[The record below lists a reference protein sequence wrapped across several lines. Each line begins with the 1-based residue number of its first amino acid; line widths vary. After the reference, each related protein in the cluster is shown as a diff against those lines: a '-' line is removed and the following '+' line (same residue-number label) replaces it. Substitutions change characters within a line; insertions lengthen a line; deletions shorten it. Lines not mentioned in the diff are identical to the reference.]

1 MQECGKINRGVL
13 FYRNFETMKKYLLA
27 SIFICWLSFGFSQE
41 VPVSA
46 FQAGEEITYII
57 SYNWGF
63 IWLDVG
69 EATFK
74 ITGKEI
80 KGKKYFVITAIGQTY
95 KSWDKFFK
103 VRDLYQTVISQKDFK
118 PVYYVRDV
126 DEGGY
131 TINIK
136 YRFNRHKKVAYSE
149 YKSYKK
155 PFFRDTIPITD
166 DTYDLMSIIY
176 RARNLDYSK
185 MTKGEKIPISILL
198 DNELT
203 NIFFRYKG
211 PTVFKNKKI
220 GKYNTINFSVMT
232 VAGEVFKS
240 TEESLQLWVSD
251 DKNRLPLWIES
262 PISVGSVK
270 VRLAKY
276 KGLKY
281 PLSSKIK

>member
-1 MQECGKINRGVL
+1 
-13 FYRNFETMKKYLLA
+13 MKKLILT
-27 SIFICWLSFGFSQE
+27 FCLSWMLTGGFSQS
-41 VPVSA
+41 VLVSA

-74 ITGKEI
+74 IAEKEI
-80 KGKKYFVITAIGQTY
+80 NGKKYFVITAIGQTY

-103 VRDLYQTVISQKDFK
+103 VRDLYQTVLSQKDYK

-149 YKSYKK
+149 YESYKK
-155 PFFRDTIPITD
+155 PFYRDTIPITD
-166 DTYDLMSIIY
+166 DTYDLMSVIY

-185 MTKGEKIPISILL
+185 MTKGQKVPINILL

-203 NIFFRYKG
+203 NVYFRYLG

-220 GKYNTINFSVMT
+220 GKYNTIKFSIMT

-240 TEESLQLWVSD
+240 TEESLQLWVSN
-251 DKNRLPLWIES
+251 DKNHLPLWVES

-270 VRLAKY
+270 VRLARY

>member
-1 MQECGKINRGVL
+1 MLGYGKINRGVL
-13 FYRNFETMKKYLLA
+13 FYGNFETMTKYFL
-27 SIFICWLSFGFSQE
+27 IFIFSCFLSFGFSQE

-46 FQAGEEITYII
+46 FQTGEEITYIV

-74 ITGKEI
+74 ITEKNI
-80 KGKKYFVITAIGQTY
+80 NGKKYFVITAVGKTY
-95 KSWDKFFK
+95 KSWDTFFK
-103 VRDLYQTVISQKDFK
+103 VRDLYQTVISQIDFK
-118 PVYYVRDV
+118 PVYFVRDV

-136 YRFNRHKKVAYSE
+136 YHFNHYKKVAYSE
-149 YKSYKK
+149 YESYKK
-155 PFFRDTIPITD
+155 PFFRDTISITD
-166 DTYDLMSIIY
+166 DTYDLLSIIY

-185 MTKGEKIPISILL
+185 MIKGKKIPITILL

-203 NIFFRYKG
+203 NIYFRYIG
-211 PTVFKNKKI
+211 HEVFKNKKI
-220 GKYNTINFSVMT
+220 GKYNTIKFSVMT

-240 TEESLQLWVSD
+240 TDESLQLWVSN
-251 DKNRLPLWIES
+251 DKNRLPLWIET

-281 PLSSKIK
+281 PLSSKIE

>member
-1 MQECGKINRGVL
+1 
-13 FYRNFETMKKYLLA
+13 MKKHFFL
-27 SIFICWLSFGFSQE
+27 LSFLFGFNIIAFSQNI
-41 VPVSA
+41 PVSV

-74 ITGKEI
+74 ITEKQINE
-80 KGKKYFVITAIGQTY
+80 KDYFVITAVGTTY
-95 KSWDKFFK
+95 HTWDKFFK
-103 VRDLYQTVISQKDFK
+103 VRDLYQTVIGQDNYK
-118 PVYYVRDV
+118 PIYYVRNV

-136 YRFNRHKKVAYSE
+136 YRFDQDKKTAYTE
-149 YKSYKK
+149 YESYKT
-155 PFFRDTIPITD
+155 PFYKDTIAITD
-166 DTYDLMSIIY
+166 DTYDLLSIIY
-176 RARNLDYSK
+176 KARNLDYTTMSK
-185 MTKGEKIPISILL
+185 DQKIPISILL
-198 DNELT
+198 DNKLT
-203 NIFFRYKG
+203 HIFFRYRG
-211 PTVFKNKKI
+211 NTVFKNKKI
-220 GKYNTINFSVMT
+220 GKYKTIKFSVLT

-240 TEESLQLWVSD
+240 NEESLQLWVSD
-251 DKNRLPLWIES
+251 DKNHLPLWIES

>member
-1 MQECGKINRGVL
+1 
-13 FYRNFETMKKYLLA
+13 MKTV
-27 SIFICWLSFGFSQE
+27 IFGFIILIGFLDGFSQE
-41 VPVSA
+41 VPVSS

-63 IWLDVG
+63 IWIDVG

-74 ITGKEI
+74 ITEKEI
-80 KGKKYFVITAIGQTY
+80 NGKKYFVITAIGQTY

-103 VRDLYQTVISQKDFK
+103 VRDLYQSVISQKDFK
-118 PVYYVRDV
+118 PVYYVRNV

-136 YRFNRHKKVAYSE
+136 YRFNRHKKLAYSE
-149 YKSYKK
+149 YESYKK
-155 PFFRDTIPITD
+155 PFYRDTIPVTD
-166 DTYDLMSIIY
+166 DTYDLLSIIY
-176 RARNLDYSK
+176 KARNLDYTS
-185 MTKGEKIPISILL
+185 MTKGQKVPIDILL

-203 NIFFRYKG
+203 NVYFRYLG

-220 GKYNTINFSVMT
+220 GKYNTIKFSVMT
-232 VAGEVFKS
+232 VAGEVFKE
-240 TEESLQLWVSD
+240 TQESLQLWVSD
-251 DKNRLPLWIES
+251 DKNRLPLWVES

-270 VRLAKY
+270 VRLARY

>member
-1 MQECGKINRGVL
+1 
-13 FYRNFETMKKYLLA
+13 MKKVV
-27 SIFICWLSFGFSQE
+27 FSFLILIWSLTGFSQE

-46 FQAGEEITYII
+46 FQDGEEITYII

-74 ITGKEI
+74 ITEKEI
-80 KGKKYFVITAIGQTY
+80 NEKKYFVITAVGQTY
-95 KSWDKFFK
+95 KSWDRLFK

-118 PVYYVRDV
+118 PVYYVRNV

-136 YRFNRHKKVAYSE
+136 YRFNRHEEVAYSE
-149 YKSYKK
+149 YESYKK
-155 PFFRDTIPITD
+155 PFYRDTIPVTN
-166 DTYDLMSIIY
+166 DTYDLLSIIY
-176 RARNLDYSK
+176 KARNLNYNQ
-185 MTKGEKIPISILL
+185 MTKGQKVPINILL
-198 DNELT
+198 DNKLT
-203 NIFFRYKG
+203 NVFFRYLG

-220 GKYNTINFSVMT
+220 GKYNTIKFSIMT
-232 VAGEVFKS
+232 VAGEVFKE
-240 TEESLQLWVSD
+240 TQESLSLWVSD

-270 VRLAKY
+270 VRLARY